1 VTATDGIFDNL
12 FNHEV
17 LKICREYKHRAVN
30 LNTSE
35 LAHSLAKTICE
46 AAIEKVG
53 DKKCKTPFSR
63 KYKKSQ
69 N

>member
-1 VTATDGIFDNL
+1 MTATDGIFDNL

-46 AAIEKVG
+46 AAIEKV
-53 DKKCKTPFSR
+53 
-63 KYKKSQ
+63 Y
-69 N
+69 